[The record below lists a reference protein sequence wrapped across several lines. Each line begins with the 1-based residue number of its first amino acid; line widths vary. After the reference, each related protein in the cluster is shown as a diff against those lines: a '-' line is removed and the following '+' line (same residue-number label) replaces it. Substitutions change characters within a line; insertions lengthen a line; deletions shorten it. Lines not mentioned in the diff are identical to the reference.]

1 MDQAHGSVKQG
12 PVVTGPALVETIVV
26 APASETRAEAF
37 RFAWHFGFWALI
49 LAATIV
55 LIWLLSGILLP
66 FAAGITLGY
75 LLDPIA
81 DRLERIGF
89 SRLGA
94 ALLMLVAFAFVFALI
109 LFLLVPVLGHQF
121 TALIGALPGYVGKLP
136 QFASELSG
144 RVTEGYG
151 AQVLEWF
158 GVGGGFSSADVQ
170 KTVGDVVGQ
179 AVTWLGAFLRSLLS
193 GGTALIGLLSLLV
206 VTPVVAFYML
216 LDWDKMVATLDRLI
230 PPRNRADVHAIA
242 HEIDRALA
250 GFVRGQSLVCLF
262 LGLWYGIGLS
272 LIHLNFGLLI
282 GLSAGLLSFIPY
294 VGSLTALIISAIV
307 AIVQGWPEW
316 KLLVLTLGVVLTG
329 QFLEGNIL
337 SPKLV
342 GSSVG
347 LHPVWV
353 IFALLA
359 FGALFGFTGLIMAVP
374 VAAAAGVVLRYL
386 VRRYRESELYLA
398 PAEPAAPAI
407 RTIEG

>member
-1 MDQAHGSVKQG
+1 
-12 PVVTGPALVETIVV
+12 VTGPALVETIVV
-26 APASETRAEAF
+26 APGSETRAEAF

-94 ALLMLVAFAFVFALI
+94 ALLMLVAFAFVLALI

-316 KLLVLTLGVVLTG
+316 KLLILTLGVVLTG

-398 PAEPAAPAI
+398 SAEPAAPAV

>member
-1 MDQAHGSVKQG
+1 M
-12 PVVTGPALVETIVV
+12 TGPAIVETIVV
-26 APASETRAEAF
+26 APGSATAADEF

-49 LAATIV
+49 LAATI
-55 LIWLLSGILLP
+55 LCIWLLSGILLP
-66 FAAGITLGY
+66 FAAGIALGY
-75 LLDPIA
+75 LLDPVA
-81 DRLERIGF
+81 DRLQRVGF

-94 ALLMLVAFAFVFALI
+94 ALLMLVVFAIAFALV
-109 LFLLVPVLGHQF
+109 LFLLVPILSHQLMAF
-121 TALIGALPGYVGKLP
+121 IGALPGYVGKLP
-136 QFASELSG
+136 QFASELSS
-144 RVTEGYG
+144 RATEGYG
-151 AQVLEWF
+151 AQVLDWL
-158 GVGGGFSSADVQ
+158 GLSGGFSSADVQ
-170 KTVGDVVGQ
+170 KTVGDLVGQ
-179 AVTWLGAFLRSLLS
+179 GVQWVGTFARSLLS
-193 GGTALIGLLSLLV
+193 GGSALLGILSLLV
-206 VTPVVAFYML
+206 VMPVVAFYML
-216 LDWDKMVATLDRLI
+216 LDWDRMIATLDTLI

-242 HEIDRALA
+242 RDIDRALA

-282 GLSAGLLSFIPY
+282 GLSAGILSFIPY
-294 VGSLTALIISAIV
+294 VGSLTALILSAIV

-316 KLLVLTLGVVLTG
+316 KLLILTLAIVLTG

-374 VAAAAGVVLRYL
+374 VAAAAGVILRYL

-398 PAEPAAPAI
+398 PAEPGAPVHPAI
-407 RTIEG
+407 EG

>member
-1 MDQAHGSVKQG
+1 M
-12 PVVTGPALVETIVV
+12 TGPAIVETIVV
-26 APASETRAEAF
+26 APGSGTAADEF

-49 LAATIV
+49 LATTI
-55 LIWLLSGILLP
+55 LFIWLLSGILLP
-66 FAAGITLGY
+66 FAAGIALGY
-75 LLDPIA
+75 LLDPVA
-81 DRLERIGF
+81 DRLERVGF

-94 ALLMLVAFAFVFALI
+94 ALLILVAFGIAFALI
-109 LFLLVPVLGHQF
+109 LFLLVPILSHQLMAF
-121 TALIGALPGYVGKLP
+121 IGALPGYVAKLP
-136 QFASELSG
+136 QFASELSS
-144 RVTEGYG
+144 RATEGYG
-151 AQVLEWF
+151 AQVLEWL
-158 GVGGGFSSADVQ
+158 GLSGGFSPADVQ
-170 KTVGDVVGQ
+170 KTVGDLVGQ
-179 AVTWLGAFLRSLLS
+179 GVTWLGAFARSLLS
-193 GGTALIGLLSLLV
+193 GGTALLGILSLLV
-206 VTPVVAFYML
+206 VMPVVAFYML
-216 LDWDKMVATLDRLI
+216 LDWDRMIATLDTLI

-242 HEIDRALA
+242 HDIDRALA

-294 VGSLTALIISAIV
+294 VGSLTALIISAII

-316 KLLVLTLGVVLTG
+316 KLLILTLAIVLTG

-374 VAAAAGVVLRYL
+374 VAAAAGVILRHL
-386 VRRYRESELYLA
+386 VRRYRASGLYLA
-398 PAEPAAPAI
+398 AAEPGAPVTTA
-407 RTIEG
+407 IEG

>member
-1 MDQAHGSVKQG
+1 MS
-12 PVVTGPALVETIVV
+12 GPAIVETIVV
-26 APASETRAEAF
+26 TPEAGARAEEF

-49 LAATIV
+49 LAVTIL

-66 FAAGITLGY
+66 FAAGIALGY
-75 LLDPIA
+75 LLDPVA
-81 DRLERIGF
+81 DRLQRVGF

-94 ALLMLVAFAFVFALI
+94 ALLMLIVFALSFA
-109 LFLLVPVLGHQF
+109 LVVVLLVPILTHQL
-121 TALIGALPGYVGKLP
+121 TALIGALPGYVAKLP
-136 QFASELSG
+136 QLASDLSS
-144 RVTEGYG
+144 RATEGYG
-151 AQVLEWF
+151 AQVLDWL
-158 GVGGGFSSADVQ
+158 GLSGGFSSADVQ
-170 KTVGDVVGQ
+170 KTVGDLVGQ
-179 AVTWLGAFLRSLLS
+179 ALQWLAAFARSLLS
-193 GGTALIGLLSLLV
+193 GGTALLGILSLLV
-206 VTPVVAFYML
+206 VMPVVAFYML
-216 LDWDKMVATLDRLI
+216 LDWDRMIATLDTLI
-230 PPRNRADVHAIA
+230 PPRNRTDVHAIA
-242 HEIDRALA
+242 RDIDRALA

-282 GLSAGLLSFIPY
+282 GLSAGVLSFIPY
-294 VGSLTALIISAIV
+294 VGSLTALILSAIV

-316 KLLVLTLGVVLTG
+316 KLLILTLAIVLTG

-386 VRRYRESELYLA
+386 VRRYKESELYLA
-398 PAEPAAPAI
+398 PADSPGSLSPAPEA
-407 RTIEG
+407 

>member
-1 MDQAHGSVKQG
+1 MS
-12 PVVTGPALVETIVV
+12 GPAIVETIVV
-26 APASETRAEAF
+26 APEAGARAEEF

-49 LAATIV
+49 LAATIL

-66 FAAGITLGY
+66 FAAGIALGY
-75 LLDPIA
+75 LLDPVA
-81 DRLERIGF
+81 DRLQRVGF

-94 ALLMLVAFAFVFALI
+94 ALLMLVVFALVFA
-109 LFLLVPVLGHQF
+109 LVMVLLVPILTHQL
-121 TALIGALPGYVGKLP
+121 TALIGALPGYVAKLP
-136 QFASELSG
+136 QLASDLSS
-144 RVTEGYG
+144 RATEGYG
-151 AQVLEWF
+151 AQILDWL
-158 GVGGGFSSADVQ
+158 GLSGGFSSADVQ
-170 KTVGDVVGQ
+170 KTVGDLVGQ
-179 AVTWLGAFLRSLLS
+179 ALQWLAAFARSLLS
-193 GGTALIGLLSLLV
+193 GGTALLGILSLLV
-206 VTPVVAFYML
+206 VMPVVAFYML
-216 LDWDKMVATLDRLI
+216 LDWDRMIATLDTLI
-230 PPRNRADVHAIA
+230 PPRNRTDVHAIA
-242 HEIDRALA
+242 RDIDRALA

-282 GLSAGLLSFIPY
+282 GLSAGVLSFIPY
-294 VGSLTALIISAIV
+294 VGSLTALILSAIV

-316 KLLVLTLGVVLTG
+316 KLLILTLAIVLTG

-386 VRRYRESELYLA
+386 VRRYKESELYLA
-398 PAEPAAPAI
+398 PADSPGSLSPAPEA
-407 RTIEG
+407 